1 MTNWARLRLLT
12 GAGILAVLLWRL
24 GAGPVLA
31 GLHRIDR
38 WTLLA
43 ATGLAALTTVCS
55 AWRWRLIAT
64 SLGVGVSLPAAI
76 AACYRAQLLNSTLP
90 GGVLG
95 DVHRAVRHGR
105 VSGDLAGGVRAVAW
119 DRVAGQLVQG
129 GLAVLVLFMFDSPVH
144 SAMPLIGLLLVA
156 GLLLG
161 WLLARRP
168 HRPTSRPHRPTSRLS
183 RRTSRLGRLLASDLR
198 RGQQAWPAVLL
209 LSGLAVLGHVGTFLL
224 AARTAGVT
232 GSPTT
237 LVPLALLVL
246 LAMAVPLNL
255 AGWGPREGAAAWT
268 FGAAG
273 LGADHGLA
281 TAAVYGVLVLVAS
294 LPGVLVLAWGWWHPT
309 GASPRISR
317 SDQPIR
323 ELVSAQRTTDG

>member
-12 GAGILAVLLWRL
+12 GGGILAVLLWRL

-43 ATGLAALTTVCS
+43 ATGLAALATVCS

-129 GLAVLVLFMFDSPVH
+129 ALAVLVLFTLDSPVH

-156 GLLLG
+156 GLLIG

-168 HRPTSRPHRPTSRLS
+168 SPRASRLS
-183 RRTSRLGRLLASDLR
+183 RLLASDLR

-232 GSPTT
+232 GSPAK

-273 LGADHGLA
+273 LGAEHGLA

-294 LPGVLVLAWGWWHPT
+294 LPGALVLAWDWWRPT
-309 GASPRISR
+309 GTSQQISR

-323 ELVSAQRTTDG
+323 ELVSARGTTDG

>member
-12 GAGILAVLLWRL
+12 GAGILAGLLWRL

-55 AWRWRLIAT
+55 AWRWRLITT

-129 GLAVLVLFMFDSPVH
+129 GLAVLVLFALDSPVH
-144 SAMPLIGLLLVA
+144 SAMPLVGLLLVA
-156 GLLLG
+156 GLLIG

-168 HRPTSRPHRPTSRLS
+168 N
-183 RRTSRLGRLLASDLR
+183 RRTSRLGRLLVSDLR

-232 GSPTT
+232 GVPTR

-273 LGADHGLA
+273 LGAGHGLA

-294 LPGVLVLAWGWWHPT
+294 LPGALVLAWDWWHPT
-309 GASPRISR
+309 RQEQRIR
-317 SDQPIR
+317 LSDKP
-323 ELVSAQRTTDG
+323 ELVAAGRMTDG

>member
-1 MTNWARLRLLT
+1 MKSWVRTLI
-12 GAGILAVLLWRL
+12 GAGILVVLLWRL
-24 GAGPVLA
+24 GTGPIIA

-43 ATGLAALTTVCS
+43 AAILAALSTVCS

-64 SLGVGVSLPAAI
+64 GLGVGLSLPTAI

-95 DVHRAVRHGR
+95 DLHRAIRHGR
-105 VSGDLAGGVRAVAW
+105 LSGDLAAGVRAVAW

-129 GLAVLVLFMFDSPVH
+129 ALAVLVLFTVTSPMH
-144 SAMPLIGLLLVA
+144 SAMPLIMLLLITGLLI
-156 GLLLG
+156 G
-161 WLLARRP
+161 WLCL
-168 HRPTSRPHRPTSRLS
+168 
-183 RRTSRLGRLLASDLR
+183 RTSRLGRLIREDVRSCR
-198 RGQQAWPAVLL
+198 EITPAVLV
-209 LSGLAVLGHVGTFLL
+209 LSTLAVAGHVGTFLL
-224 AARTAGVT
+224 AARAAGVT
-232 GSPTT
+232 GSPTR

-246 LAMAVPLNL
+246 LAMAVPVNL
-255 AGWGPREGAAAWT
+255 AGWGPREGAAAWA

-294 LPGVLVLAWGWWHPT
+294 LPGALVLAWDWRLGTKQH
-309 GASPRISR
+309 AEQIPRENK
-317 SDQPIR
+317 P
-323 ELVSAQRTTDG
+323 ELVSSHG

>member
-43 ATGLAALTTVCS
+43 AAGLAALATVCS

-64 SLGVGVSLPAAI
+64 SLGVGLSLPAAI

-129 GLAVLVLFMFDSPVH
+129 GLAVLVLFALDSPVR
-144 SAMPLIGLLLVA
+144 SAMPLIGLLLLA
-156 GLLLG
+156 GLLIG
-161 WLLARRP
+161 WAL
-168 HRPTSRPHRPTSRLS
+168 SR
-183 RRTSRLGRLLASDLR
+183 RRTSRLGRLLAADLR
-198 RGQQAWPAVLL
+198 RGRRAWPAVLL
-209 LSGLAVLGHVGTFLL
+209 LSGLAVLGHVGSFLL

-273 LGADHGLA
+273 LGAEHGLA

-294 LPGVLVLAWGWWHPT
+294 LPGALVLAWDWWHPT
-309 GASPRISR
+309 GTSQRTPR
-317 SDQPIR
+317 SDQRIR
-323 ELVSAQRTTDG
+323 ELVTAQGTTDG